1 MYIDKVYEYHLKN
14 SVLNGLIK
22 QHLPKL
28 YNHLVK
34 KLGVQFEM
42 ITTSW
47 IMTMFMGYIDK
58 KDLFSEDL
66 AWHLQHKFIEC
77 RILQSP

>member
-1 MYIDKVYEYHLKN
+1 MKLRGMYIDNVYEFHLKN

-22 QHLPKL
+22 QYLPRL

-42 ITTSW
+42 ITTAW

-58 KDLFSEDL
+58 KDLLLTIIDN
-66 AWHLQHKFIEC
+66 FI
-77 RILQSP
+77 L